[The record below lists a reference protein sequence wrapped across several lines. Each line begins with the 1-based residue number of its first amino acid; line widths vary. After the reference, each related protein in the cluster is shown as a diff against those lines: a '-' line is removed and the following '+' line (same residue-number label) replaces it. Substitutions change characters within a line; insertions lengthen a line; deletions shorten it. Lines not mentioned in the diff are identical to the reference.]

1 MRNSLKRSRWVARTD
16 ATLEGVLTK
25 PVAVADLVS
34 TSKIRRAVAIAAHP
48 DDIDFG
54 AGATIAAL
62 TDAGVEVTYLLVT
75 SGDAGGFE
83 LDHTREDMV
92 TRRQREQR
100 DAAAKLGVTDVRF
113 LDHFDGYVEPTHKLI
128 AQLVEVMRQV
138 QPQVVLAQHPQRHWG
153 RIQASHPDHLAV
165 GEATVRAIYPAVEN
179 PFAYP
184 DEVGH
189 LPAFRVGQ
197 LWMMGAPA
205 ELANLVVDVTDYVEH
220 KLAALHQHVSQH
232 PDPQAMDDRF
242 RQAVAVN
249 HPDEGGAAERFHV
262 VAVNDET
269 TFAGF

>member
-1 MRNSLKRSRWVARTD
+1 
-16 ATLEGVLTK
+16 VLTK
-25 PVAVADLVS
+25 PVLAADLVT
-34 TSKIRRAVAIAAHP
+34 TSNIRRALAIAAHP

-62 TDAGVEVTYLLVT
+62 TDAGVEVTYCLVT

-83 LDHTREDMV
+83 LDQTREQMV
-92 TRRQREQR
+92 ARREQEQRE
-100 DAAAKLGVTDVRF
+100 AAKVVGVSEVCYLG
-113 LDHFDGYVEPTHKLI
+113 HSDGYVEPTHTLI
-128 AQLVEVMRQV
+128 RQLVEMMRRV
-138 QPQVVLAQHPQRHWG
+138 QPQVVIAQHPQRHWD

-184 DEVGH
+184 EIEH

-197 LWMMGAPA
+197 LWMMGAPT
-205 ELANLVVDVTDYVEH
+205 ELVNLAVDVTDYAER
-220 KLAALHQHVSQH
+220 KLTALHQHVSQH
-232 PDPQAMDDRF
+232 PDPHAMDERV
-242 RQAVAVN
+242 RTAMAAN
-249 HPDEGGAAERFHV
+249 HPEPGGAAEHFHV